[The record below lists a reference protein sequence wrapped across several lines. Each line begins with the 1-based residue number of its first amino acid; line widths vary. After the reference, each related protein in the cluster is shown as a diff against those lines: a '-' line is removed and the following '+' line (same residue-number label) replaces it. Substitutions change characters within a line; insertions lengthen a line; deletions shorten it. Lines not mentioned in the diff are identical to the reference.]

1 MYNLVDVVV
10 NVQFNYKDKDKETLP
25 TKTKKITS
33 LKKMKQSNDIDL
45 DDLEKNKNLITQ
57 ICVLMPL
64 LFKQFESTLNIVSM
78 LENQTGSL
86 ANTTHNIVKN
96 MASLAKIVAENL
108 NRK

>member
-1 MYNLVDVVV
+1 
-10 NVQFNYKDKDKETLP
+10 
-25 TKTKKITS
+25 
-33 LKKMKQSNDIDL
+33 MKQSNDIDL